1 VDRAAAWWMKVA
13 TRAATWCV
21 EAATRAE
28 AKAVGTKLA
37 QQEQRQPMEA
47 ELRVLEELEWE
58 VGTRQQHRGRKS
70 KVSQAQRKADGRI
83 LMGS

>member
-1 VDRAAAWWMKVA
+1 MKVA

-37 QQEQRQPMEA
+37 RQQQEQRQPMEA